1 MNTVR
6 REEDNMFR
14 DLTKIQT
21 DSPELRRRGELLIK
35 IGVGLSIITVLT
47 VVIFSIFPLTPDHS
61 IGLALLSGAF
71 AIAFYQGCIWIAR
84 RGWVN
89 QAGLLIGLNIDASI
103 FLWTLSNGEL
113 QTWLF
118 SLIFAPLLVALVS
131 DRRWVPPL
139 VVMNLI
145 GTYWVVH
152 ELPYMNGLETP
163 PDLLSGLLNMQL
175 VTGVLAWVIGR
186 ETSQAFHEVLEAK
199 EELTDARAREQTARE
214 EAEAANHAKSRF
226 LANMSHELRTP
237 LNAVIG
243 YAEIIQEELLD
254 EGRHTDDPLLNDTLR
269 IQQAGQ
275 HLLSMISDV
284 LDLSKIEADHMELV
298 TGELVLATFVDEL
311 TETVHPLIL
320 KRSNRFAAHID
331 TTSPVLITDEMRLRQ
346 ILLNLISNAAKFT
359 KDGDITLHIEADPT
373 SSQHMLFH
381 VSDTGIGMT
390 HEELDRVFEAFS
402 QADESTTRLYGGTGL
417 GLALCTRLSELLG
430 GSISATSTPGE
441 GTTFTL
447 KLDAHLDSNVAAT
460 GAAA

>member
-1 MNTVR
+1 ML
-6 REEDNMFR
+6 R
-14 DLTKIQT
+14 DLTTIQT
-21 DSPELRRRGELLIK
+21 DSPELRRRGELLVK
-35 IGVGLSIITVLT
+35 ICVGLAIITVAT
-47 VVIFSIFPLTPDHS
+47 VTIFSIFPITPDHS
-61 IGLALLSGAF
+61 IGLAFLSGSF
-71 AIAFYQGCIWIAR
+71 AVAFYLVCVWLAR

-89 QAGLLIGLNIDASI
+89 QAGLLIGANTSSSI
-103 FLWTLSNGEL
+103 FIWTLSSGEL

-139 VVMNLI
+139 VVLNLI
-145 GTYWVVH
+145 GTYWVVG
-152 ELPYMNGLETP
+152 ELPYMNELETP
-163 PDLLSGLLNMQL
+163 PDLLSGLINLQV
-175 VTGVLAWVIGR
+175 VTGILAWVIGR
-186 ETSQAFHEVLEAK
+186 ETSTAFGDVLEAK
-199 EELTDARAREQTARE
+199 EELARAKAREQAARE

-243 YAEIIQEELLD
+243 YSEMIQEELLD
-254 EGRHTDDPLLNDTLR
+254 EGRGADDTILSDAQR
-269 IQQAGQ
+269 IQQAGK
-275 HLLSMISDV
+275 HLLAMISDV
-284 LDLSKIEADHMELV
+284 LDLSKIEAGHMA
-298 TGELVLATFVDEL
+298 LVLEELTLTTFIEEL

-320 KRSNRFAAHID
+320 KHSNRFTTHID
-331 TTSPVLITDEMRLRQ
+331 VSPTALVTDEMRLRQ

-359 KDGDITLHIEADPT
+359 KNGDITLRIEADPT
-373 SSQHMLFH
+373 SSQHVLFR

-390 HEELDRVFEAFS
+390 NDELDRVFDAFR

-430 GSISATSTPGE
+430 GSISATSAPGE

-447 KLDAHLDSNVAAT
+447 KLDAHLDSNVAPT